1 MRISVNVSEET
12 NRRLTEQAKKIGT
25 SKGAML
31 TMWINEKLN
40 SIETTDKFLSNMFES
55 DVFKEAMKQ
64 GMLDQ
69 LKEELE
75 VKRKDEK

>member
-40 SIETTDKFLSNMFES
+40 SIETTNKFLSNMFES

-64 GMLDQ
+64 GMIDR

-75 VKRKDEK
+75 VKQESEK

>member
-40 SIETTDKFLSNMFES
+40 SIETTNKFLSNMFES
-55 DVFKEAMKQ
+55 DVFKDLMKQ

-69 LKEELE
+69 LKEEME
-75 VKRKDEK
+75 VQQNSEK

>member
-40 SIETTDKFLSNMFES
+40 SIETTNKFLSNMFES
-55 DVFKEAMKQ
+55 DVFKEAMKK

-69 LKEELE
+69 LKEEME
-75 VKRKDEK
+75 VNKKSEK